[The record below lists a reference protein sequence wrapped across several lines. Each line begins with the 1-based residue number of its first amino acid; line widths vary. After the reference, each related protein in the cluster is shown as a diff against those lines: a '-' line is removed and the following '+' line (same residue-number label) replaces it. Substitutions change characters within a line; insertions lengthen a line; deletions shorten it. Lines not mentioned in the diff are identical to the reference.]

1 MTPLGTQAPDGTL
14 LGDRYLLQESIGSGG
29 MASVWLA
36 EDVRLGRE
44 VAVKLLSESLAADE
58 AFTARFRR
66 EAHIAARLSHPNLVG
81 IFDFDPDADRPYIVM
96 EYVPG
101 PNLATRLERGDPL
114 DADRLAVDL
123 LSALGAIHRADVV
136 HRDVKPANVLIARG
150 GRALLTDF
158 GIARPQDATSITQAG
173 QMPGTA
179 RYMAP
184 ELMEGEEATPA
195 SDLYS
200 FGVLLSQCL
209 APGAGPK
216 LRDLAERLADPDPGR
231 RPVSAD
237 AALADLRT
245 FTAVRP
251 AGATRPPMPFEPDPP
266 TAPTAESVRP
276 RRRGPSPRSRMLAIG
291 AVGGVLA
298 LAALAV
304 GLSGGSDP
312 VGDGAR
318 SGRDTAASG
327 TAGEDSGASAEDE
340 PAPSGDGGE
349 GVPAPAGEPDVAQA
363 VALNDEGFALIRS
376 GRPEEAVPLLER
388 AVSLFPEG
396 TGDINYAFALF
407 NLGQALNDA
416 GRPDEAIPVLRERL
430 EIPNQTETV
439 QSELDAA
446 LAAAG
451 EGGPKPKPPK
461 SKKVPPG
468 QAKK

>member
-1 MTPLGTQAPDGTL
+1 MSPPGTHALEGTL
-14 LGDRYLLQESIGSGG
+14 LGDRYALQESIGSGG

-36 EDVRLGRE
+36 QDVRLHRE
-44 VAVKLLSESLAADE
+44 VAVKLISEGLAADA

-66 EAHIAARLSHPNLVG
+66 EAHVAAGLSHPNLVG

-96 EYVPG
+96 EYVAG
-101 PNLATRLERGDPL
+101 PDLATRLERGDPV

-158 GIARPQDATSITQAG
+158 GIARPQDATSITQVG

-195 SDLYS
+195 TDLYS
-200 FGVLLSQCL
+200 CGVLLAECL
-209 APGAGPK
+209 APGAGPQ
-216 LRDLAERLADPDPGR
+216 LRDLAKRLSDPDPAR
-231 RPVSAD
+231 RPASAA

-251 AGATRPPMPFEPDPP
+251 AGASRAAVPFDPDPP
-266 TAPTAESVRP
+266 TAPTNAALPVEDDGSR
-276 RRRGPSPRSRMLAIG
+276 RSRTLAVGAVVGALAI
-291 AVGGVLA
+291 
-298 LAALAV
+298 AALIV
-304 GLSGGSDP
+304 GLSGSDP
-312 VGDGAR
+312 AEDG
-318 SGRDTAASG
+318 GRAQS
-327 TAGEDSGASAEDE
+327 AGGGGASANENKPAEAEQE
-340 PAPSGDGGE
+340 PAPEGGE
-349 GVPAPAGEPDVAQA
+349 AQAAAPEPDVARA
-363 VALNDEGFALIRS
+363 TALNDEGFALIQS

-439 QSELDAA
+439 QAELDAA